1 MYREI
6 SKEELIKAMKLA
18 KSRRQTIT
26 NLNLPQTGTANKF
39 VRELIQKYGINEKEY
54 YNGKK
59 NDCLLSKF
67 SKEEIQQA
75 INNSTTYKEVLERLG
90 YNNVAGSAYRT
101 LKNHIIELE
110 LDVSNLTH
118 RATNPFTPNTDEQVF
133 CEHSQVTQSCL
144 RNRVLKKNLI
154 PYVCA
159 ICGQPPEWNGK
170 PLTLTLDH
178 KNGNRTDNR
187 LENLQFVCPNCD
199 HQQST
204 FCSKN
209 KQRYYNL

>member
-1 MYREI
+1 MYRYI
-6 SKEELIKAMKLA
+6 SKEELVEAMSISN
-18 KSRRQTIT
+18 SRRQTIV
-26 NLNLPQTGTANKF
+26 NLGLPQTGTANKF
-39 VRELIQKYGINEKEY
+39 VKELILKYNIMEEDY
-54 YNGKK
+54 YNGKRH
-59 NDCLLSKF
+59 DCVVRKVSVSELQD
-67 SKEEIQQA
+67 I
-75 INNSTTYKEVLERLG
+75 INKSTTYKEVLEKLG
-90 YNNVAGSAYRT
+90 YENAVGSAYRT
-101 LKNHIIELE
+101 LKEYIKEAG
-110 LDVSNLTH
+110 LDTSNLTH
-118 RATNPFTPNTDEQVF
+118 RTSTPFTPNTDEQVF
-133 CEHSQVTQSCL
+133 CENSKVTQSCL
-144 RNRVLKKNLI
+144 RNRVLKKQVI

-209 KQRYYNL
+209 KQRYYKL